1 MASYTLLNEIDIV
14 TKQIYID
21 LLTLVCNPHD
31 SILVEK
37 TNAALSQRVSTLNS
51 FSIRLTSII
60 EIEASFA
67 PHNLAEI
74 ICQKIIED
82 IENFI
87 NFDITEIK
95 KNLKQAFLINEEL
108 IRFSAFAK
116 IIFEQGFV
124 KQSESHTSMVL
135 I

>member
-1 MASYTLLNEIDIV
+1 MASYTLLNEIDML

-21 LLTLVCNPHD
+21 LLTLVCNSQD
-31 SILVEK
+31 SILGEK
-37 TNAALSQRVSTLNS
+37 TRSALFQRISKLNS
-51 FSIRLTSII
+51 FSVQLTSII
-60 EIEASFA
+60 DIEVAFA

-82 IENFI
+82 IEKFI
-87 NFDITEIK
+87 NFDIKEIK
-95 KNLKQAFLINEEL
+95 KNLKQAFTINEEL

-124 KQSESHTSMVL
+124 KHSESHTEMVL

>member
-1 MASYTLLNEIDIV
+1 MASYTLLNEIDTV

-21 LLTLVCNPHD
+21 LLTLVCNSQD
-31 SILVEK
+31 SILGEK
-37 TNAALSQRVSTLNS
+37 TRTELSQRIAKLNS
-51 FSIRLTSII
+51 FSVQLTSII
-60 EIEASFA
+60 DIEVAFT

-87 NFDITEIK
+87 NFDTKEIK
-95 KNLKQAFLINEEL
+95 KNLKQAFTINEEL
-108 IRFSAFAK
+108 IRFNAFAK

-124 KQSESHTSMVL
+124 KHSESHTEMVL